1 MHRVSIYTPAEYHV
15 DSSLIFLPMSKP
27 LVKFFAL
34 TACAAVAVAFVG
46 RQHDVEAAGAPPVP
60 AVAALPLA
68 NKYAEVCQV
77 CHQATGLGL
86 EGVFPPLAGSEWLN
100 GRSIVPIAIVL
111 KGLQGEIV
119 VKGKTY
125 AGAMM
130 AWEGTMSDDDVAATL
145 TYARTQWGN
154 RNAPVTVAQVRA
166 ARTRFAKRTT
176 PWTSAELKAL
186 K

>member
-1 MHRVSIYTPAEYHV
+1 
-15 DSSLIFLPMSKP
+15 MSKL
-27 LVKFFAL
+27 LVKFIAV
-34 TACAAVAVAFVG
+34 TGCAAVAVAFIG
-46 RQHDVEAAGAPPVP
+46 RQQPVEAAGAPPVH
-60 AVAALPLA
+60 AAAALPMA

-77 CHQATGLGL
+77 CHQANGLGL
-86 EGVFPPLAGSEWLN
+86 EGAFPPLAGSEWLS
-100 GRSIVPIAIVL
+100 GPAIVPIAIVL

-125 AGAMM
+125 GGAMM

-154 RNAPVTVAQVRA
+154 RSAPVTVALVRA